1 MLSKSKVYMAL
12 IISLLIL
19 MVSIISYKL
28 FVLKYPISALIPV
41 EAYSVEL
48 TMEVDGHGDDVTVST
63 YLPLNSARQSL
74 TNETFSSTQFQ
85 SEQELVKNNRRAVWR
100 AENLKGH
107 HRITYETFI
116 QAKHIAYTMDE
127 TLKIPQTYP
136 EHLQVYLEETAGI
149 QVHDPL
155 IAQKIK
161 TLFKQKP
168 TLLYPT
174 VKTIYDDLQ
183 DNFANKNFSG
193 FTDALTALK
202 LKEASC
208 NGKSRLFVAILR
220 KLNIPAR
227 LIGGLILKNGS
238 KKTSHQWVEV
248 YIEGHW
254 VPFDTINH
262 HFMELPSNYLT
273 LYYGDKSLFSHSVS
287 INFNYKFTIKKQLI
301 QNVMAQSSAKSSSFT
316 AFNFYEIFAQIGISQ
331 NLLKIILMIPI
342 GALVIVIFRNVIG
355 IETFGTFLP
364 ALIATAARETG
375 LFWGLVGF
383 MAIIII
389 AAVVRKFLDW
399 LGLLHSP
406 KMAIM
411 LTFVVIALLL
421 FTMIGVELELFALA
435 HISLFPIAI
444 LAITAE
450 RFAIIEAEEGLLK
463 ALKLSFTTMLVIIA
477 AYLVMTALFMQSLF
491 IAFPELLLLVIV
503 LNLWIGKWIGIRL
516 TEFIRFR
523 KLIFGKQDV

>member
-1 MLSKSKVYMAL
+1 MV
-12 IISLLIL
+12 SLLLLTLSLIA
-19 MVSIISYKL
+19 YKL
-28 FVLKYPISALIPV
+28 FILKYPISSLIPL
-41 EAYSVEL
+41 EAYNVTL
-48 TMEVDGHGDDVTVST
+48 TIEVDGHGDNVRVST
-63 YLPLNSARQSL
+63 YLPLNSSRQSL

-85 SEQELVKNNRRAVWR
+85 SEQELVKNNRRALWH
-100 AENLKGH
+100 ADNLYGH
-107 HRITYETFI
+107 QRITYETYVH
-116 QAKHIAYTMDE
+116 AKHIAYTMDKS
-127 TLKIPQTYP
+127 LVIPKHYP
-136 EHLQVYLEETAGI
+136 KHLQVYLEETEGI
-149 QVHDPL
+149 QVNDPL
-155 IAQKIK
+155 IAQKIRS
-161 TLFKQKP
+161 LFKQKP
-168 TLLYPT
+168 TKIYPT
-174 VKTIYDDLQ
+174 VQTIYKDLQ

-202 LKEASC
+202 LQEASC
-208 NGKSRLFVAILR
+208 NGKSRLFVALLR
-220 KLNIPAR
+220 KLNIPSR
-227 LIGGLILKNGS
+227 LIGGLILNNGS
-238 KKTSHQWVEV
+238 KRTSHQWVEA

-262 HFMELPSNYLT
+262 HFMELPANYLI
-273 LYYGDKSLFSHSVS
+273 LYYGDKSLFSHSVN

-301 QNVMAQSSAKSSSFT
+301 QQNIAQSSAKASSLT
-316 AFNFYEIFAQIGISQ
+316 AFNFYDIFAQIGIPQ

-364 ALIATAARETG
+364 ALIASAARETG
-375 LFWGLVGF
+375 LFWGLIGF
-383 MAIIII
+383 MAVIFI

-421 FTMIGVELELFALA
+421 FTMMGVKFELFDLA

-463 ALKLSFTTMLVIIA
+463 ALKLSFTTIIVIIA
-477 AYLVMTALFMQSLF
+477 AYLVMTGLFMQSLF
-491 IAFPELLLLVIV
+491 IAFPELLLLVIA
-503 LNLWIGKWIGIRL
+503 LNLWIGKWVGIRL

-523 KLIFGKQDV
+523 KLIFGKQNV